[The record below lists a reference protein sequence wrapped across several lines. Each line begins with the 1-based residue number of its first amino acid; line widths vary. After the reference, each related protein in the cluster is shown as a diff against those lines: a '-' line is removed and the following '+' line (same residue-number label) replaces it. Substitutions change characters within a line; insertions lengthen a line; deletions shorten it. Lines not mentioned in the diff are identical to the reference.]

1 MVVTLGKSIDVVN
14 YHTLLDRVMPLD
26 AGHLWQIV
34 EMPDIEDEKKLYE
47 ERQQD
52 MQPIDILTSF
62 RYKLV
67 TIY

>member
-1 MVVTLGKSIDVVN
+1 
-14 YHTLLDRVMPLD
+14 MPLD